1 MRIFFNDCIKK
12 AYEMVC
18 RLVYDNNIYCP
29 IYRYKYTKYNIPS
42 GYDVPYIINIV
53 YEDIFG
59 FKTNGVFVEIGAF
72 DGETAS
78 FTCFLADIGWTG
90 HYVEPIKRYFIN
102 CLNRHK
108 KNKVSCYNFFIGD
121 FVGKSTMFDYG
132 PFSKKTIVNNFKAIP
147 PYNKETGESVNIN
160 CFTMDMFLRNQEI
173 PHEIDLLLID
183 VEDAEINVLKSF
195 SLLGKE
201 YSPTAIIIE
210 TTHENETKDI
220 LTSSGY
226 VQYCSL
232 DTDDPFTKNLI
243 FVSRKRANGQFPLL
257 NKMKEMKIIPL
268 LNKMKE
274 TQIINF
280 SDIASLNPN

>member
-1 MRIFFNDCIKK
+1 MWIFFKPYIKK
-12 AYEMVC
+12 VYEMVC
-18 RLVYDNNIYCP
+18 KFCYDHNIYCP
-29 IYRYKYTKYNIPS
+29 PSYRYNHTKYSIPAMN
-42 GYDVPYIINIV
+42 DVPYIINIV

-59 FKTNGVFVEIGAF
+59 YKTDGVFIEIGAF
-72 DGETAS
+72 DGEASS

-90 HYVEPIKRYFIN
+90 HYVEPIKRYLMD
-102 CLNRHK
+102 CMQRHK

-132 PFSKKTIVNNFKAIP
+132 PSSRKTIVNNFKAITSFSF
-147 PYNKETGESVNIN
+147 NKETGESVNIN
-160 CFTMDMFLRNQEI
+160 CLTMDMFLKNQEI
-173 PHEIDLLLID
+173 PYEIDLLLID

-201 YSPTAIIIE
+201 YNPTAIIIE

-232 DTDDPFTKNLI
+232 NTDDPFTKNLI
-243 FVSRKRANGQFPLL
+243 FVSRERAKGKFPLL
-257 NKMKEMKIIPL
+257 NKMKEMKV
-268 LNKMKE
+268 
-274 TQIINF
+274 INF
-280 SDIASLNPN
+280 SDIDSLKPI